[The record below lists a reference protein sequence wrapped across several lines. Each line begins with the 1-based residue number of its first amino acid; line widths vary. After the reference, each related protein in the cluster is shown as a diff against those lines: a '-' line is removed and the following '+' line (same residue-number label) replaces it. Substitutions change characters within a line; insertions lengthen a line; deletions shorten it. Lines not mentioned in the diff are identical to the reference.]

1 MHGFGGVPLP
11 LHFEEEYKEFR
22 GRGCWGLYQIR
33 STKQFTTS
41 SLDKIFNITQFDRIT
56 SRTPPVPPPQRLQ
69 SSSSYSFI
77 FEYCQHSSSSSSTP
91 LKLLPIA
98 LEPPP
103 QTSSTSFTSF
113 PNNLHHRLLLLQ
125 NLLHPPLYLL
135 LHLSLLHNNPL
146 PSPLPRPHTTKPC
159 VLDNYRNLHPT
170 STPTPCP
177 LKPSPTF
184 GSAPTAVPKTIIGA
198 PNARCVATPKTTH
211 KHQTTT
217 TTCGSAP
224 SAVPRISIA
233 TITALFAH
241 IFAVPLG

>member
-1 MHGFGGVPLP
+1 MRCMGLGGVPLP

-22 GRGCWGLYQIR
+22 GRGCWELYQIR

-56 SRTPPVPPPQRLQ
+56 SRAPPVPPPQRLQ

-77 FEYCQHSSSSSSTP
+77 FEYRQHSSSSSSTP

-103 QTSSTSFTSF
+103 QTSSTPFNSF

-170 STPTPCP
+170 NTPTPCP
-177 LKPSPTF
+177 LKPSPTS

-198 PNARCVATPKTTH
+198 PNARCAATPKTMH

-217 TTCGSAP
+217 TTSGSVP
-224 SAVPRISIA
+224 SAVPRTA
-233 TITALFAH
+233 VGAITARCANM
-241 IFAVPLG
+241 